1 MSAESPPQYPFI
13 CGCCRGRNL
22 FWATLTQAFWTGNS
36 EPPMHS
42 DRNTDMNPYHKKILN
57 RKTAAAIMANLRNSG
72 KKTVFTNGCFDILHA
87 GHIKLLASAKNL
99 GDFLVVGLNS
109 DKSVKRIKGPHRPL
123 NTEKDRAAVLSGLES
138 VDAIVLFGQDTPLQ
152 LIKLLRP
159 AILVKGADYGR
170 NEIIGSA

>member
-1 MSAESPPQYPFI
+1 
-13 CGCCRGRNL
+13 
-22 FWATLTQAFWTGNS
+22 
-36 EPPMHS
+36 
-42 DRNTDMNPYHKKILN
+42 
-57 RKTAAAIMANLRNSG
+57 MANLRNSG

-170 NEIIGSA
+170 NEIIGSAYAGKTVRIKLVPGRSTTAVLKKMKFPAINPQGIRRNGIKKTA